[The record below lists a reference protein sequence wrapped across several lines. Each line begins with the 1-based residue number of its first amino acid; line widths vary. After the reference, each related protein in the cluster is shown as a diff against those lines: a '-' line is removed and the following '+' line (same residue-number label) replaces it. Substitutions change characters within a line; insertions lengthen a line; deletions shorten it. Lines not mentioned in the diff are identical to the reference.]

1 MKEVERRTINV
12 TGTPTWCRLAYRVR
26 QGTGTARVR
35 LGNVPGASRVRQGR
49 QHLTGTDLEKLSQRS
64 REKDDKRHGYANLVP
79 SRIPGSAGDGYG
91 TGTAGKRPR
100 RVSCKAGK
108 AILDGDGS
116 G

>member
-1 MKEVERRTINV
+1 MK
-12 TGTPTWCRLAYRVR
+12 
-26 QGTGTARVR
+26 
-35 LGNVPGASRVRQGR
+35 
-49 QHLTGTDLEKLSQRS
+49 EKLSQRS
-64 REKDDKRHGYANLVP
+64 REKDDKRHGYANVVP
-79 SRIPGSAGDGYG
+79 SRILGSAGDGYG